1 MNISKKWGAVLAT
14 ALVAALVAG
23 GAGTANAAPGDP
35 LNPQP
40 ADSAQPGSKG
50 GFFLWDGNTATYADG
65 DPNRVYARDEIL
77 FASGSAT
84 DINAEINVSAT
95 RPVTGDQPFN
105 QVWRFLSKKTTADLF
120 GGTNTWN
127 AYAVDGAAG
136 PNGGTMS
143 ADFTLESIAAGPGGI
158 ADDIAA
164 GGSYWYGIGYTINSG
179 VTLVAAVYREITI
192 EPGTGNYTVSPVIV
206 EQPPTE
212 VAPAITEQPAAQTVE
227 AGTAATFTAAASGA
241 PAPTV
246 AWESNTGSGWTP
258 VAGATDI
265 TLTVANT
272 ALVQNGTQFRAVFTN
287 AAGSATTNAAI
298 LTVRPTE
305 PVAGDPGNVTVQN
318 PAAGATTIQV
328 PVAAQYN
335 GQSLTTWAW
344 STPTQ
349 LPNSP
354 VANGAATVDISTLE
368 PGEHTIALTDPATST
383 VVAWTTITVALA
395 PNTSETDLTVDVVT
409 SNKFAL
415 EGVSAAV
422 DLGEVSRGRTTVA
435 TPLSPFTVTDDRT
448 TLPGWNLTAS
458 VSQFTNAAA
467 NDVIPNSAL
476 GLKPKQ
482 VGTGVTGV
490 TLGAERVAGSAD
502 YTAALFAE
510 GAANSTTGEGGTQFD
525 ADLTFAAP
533 QSAKTGMYSSTL
545 TLTLT
550 SK

>member
-1 MNISKKWGAVLAT
+1 MNINKKWGGAT
-14 ALVAALVAG
+14 AAFLAVALV
-23 GAGTANAAPGDP
+23 GAGAFPATAAEGDI
-35 LNPQP
+35 LNPQSNG
-40 ADSAQPGSKG
+40 SAGS
-50 GFFLWDGNTATYADG
+50 FFLYDGNTGERADVDLTKTYTPYDQVIA
-65 DPNRVYARDEIL
+65 A
-77 FASGSAT
+77 ASAT
-84 DINAEINVSAT
+84 DVLAEIN
-95 RPVTGDQPFN
+95 PVTVIGDADLYDQWVKAGR
-105 QVWRFLSKKTTADLF
+105 QVYRFLSKKNATDLK

-127 AYAVDGAAG
+127 AYAIDGAYG
-136 PNGGTMS
+136 PSGGTLTPDM
-143 ADFTLESIAAGPGGI
+143 ALNAIAGGPGGI
-158 ADDIAA
+158 ADDIAS
-164 GGSYWYGIGYTINSG
+164 GGSFWYGVAYVINAG
-179 VTLVAAVYREITI
+179 VTNIGSVYREINIT
-192 EPGTGNYTVSPVIV
+192 PGTGVYTVGPVEV
-206 EQPPTE
+206 EQASTE

-258 VAGATDI
+258 VAGATDV